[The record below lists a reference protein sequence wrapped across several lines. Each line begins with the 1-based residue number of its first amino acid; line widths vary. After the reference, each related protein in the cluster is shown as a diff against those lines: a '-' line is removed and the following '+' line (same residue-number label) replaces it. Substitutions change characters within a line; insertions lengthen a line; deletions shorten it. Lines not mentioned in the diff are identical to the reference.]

1 MSDVDVFLTWEEG
14 NMRARPV
21 SRSICWDLG
30 ALWPQEDPFVQLGV
44 VESSFSEM
52 ISCHLHGIHHIHP
65 KNGGFLRWLI
75 LELIVYLQFNEE
87 ICFVIIW

>member
-1 MSDVDVFLTWEEG
+1 
-14 NMRARPV
+14 MRARPV

-52 ISCHLHGIHHIHP
+52 IPCHLHGIPHIHS

-75 LELIVYLQFNEE
+75 LEPCCLSFSLGDETS
-87 ICFVIIW
+87 FVI